1 MLTVWDMLN
10 DMFDSTA
17 AARVNVI
24 SNQFTI
30 SMAINNWQQMVQK
43 IWQMQRSSSNYL
55 KGVAAF
61 VKKDKEILL
70 PISSVLKSPSGILFP
85 IVSCNYMDAYSTIIS
100 GELVCKYDVMADGD
114 SVSKEVMLV
123 NTGSLE

>member
-1 MLTVWDMLN
+1 MILPNSTHSQGYMKNLPSDPLHGAGYSMLTVWDMLN

-30 SMAINNWQQMVQK
+30 SMAVNNWQQMVQK
-43 IWQMQRSSSNYL
+43 IWQTQGLSSNYL

-61 VKKDKEILL
+61 VKKDKAIFL
-70 PISSVLKSPSGILFP
+70 PIGSILKSPSVSYPALFP
-85 IVSCNYMDAYSTIIS
+85 AII
-100 GELVCKYDVMADGD
+100 
-114 SVSKEVMLV
+114 
-123 NTGSLE
+123 